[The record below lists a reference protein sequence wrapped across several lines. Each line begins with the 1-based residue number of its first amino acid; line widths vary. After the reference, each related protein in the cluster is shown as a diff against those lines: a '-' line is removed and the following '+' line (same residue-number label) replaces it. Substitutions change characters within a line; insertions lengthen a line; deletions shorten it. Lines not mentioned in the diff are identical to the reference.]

1 MRDGSTVTLCD
12 VYGLPP
18 LFPEMWRLLDTV
30 RSVNASRLMT
40 YFLLIVEIV
49 HTLPRDCG
57 MTETRGDKVNG

>member
-1 MRDGSTVTLCD
+1 MTLCD

-30 RSVNASRLMT
+30 RSVYASRLMT

>member
-1 MRDGSTVTLCD
+1 MTLCD

-57 MTETRGDKVNG
+57 MTETRGDKLNG